1 MKKRIIC
8 LILFISIAYINFAK
22 DLTIARDKTAMRT
35 GPANYY
41 DIIFYL
47 KSGTKVTNLGAAKE
61 DDGWIKVKYQNK
73 EGFISKIALSD
84 VKKSNDPFASLEGK
98 EFGKTK
104 NEISPASYTA
114 AIKGFTIDYSRKKG
128 YGKYDIESLFNS
140 ITFKYSDVI
149 KVLNE
154 TKLAYFPK
162 RGELIGIENTFIND
176 RIQGVGWAIAMDVI
190 QQYGIVFDLDM
201 TKRLNIIANI
211 LIRQT
216 VDYDSQYIVLIISD
230 PEPIAF
236 SGPGGFIFIS
246 DGLLKML
253 TDYREVVAVLAH
265 EIGHIAL
272 RHGFRDL
279 AIDEARAS
287 MKSSFDE
294 LESKTFTER
303 ELFLSQE
310 LESIIYQAVE
320 ACKLVR
326 DSKEEYE
333 ADDVAIELLRRYKID
348 KKFLKETL
356 AKVYLKLGNK
366 YPQYKVQFELRIKK
380 IK

>member
-1 MKKRIIC
+1 MRKIFFLFL
-8 LILFISIAYINFAK
+8 LISGIYVVMPK
-22 DLTIARDKTAMRT
+22 DLTIARDKTALRS

-41 DIIFYL
+41 DIILYL
-47 KSGTKVTNLGAAKE
+47 KAGTKVTDLGVAKE
-61 DDGWIKVKYQNK
+61 DEGWIKVKYQNR
-73 EGFISKIALSD
+73 EGFISKIALPE
-84 VKKSNDPFASLEGK
+84 VKKASDPFASLEGK
-98 EFGKTK
+98 DFGKTK

-114 AIKGFTIDYSRKKG
+114 AIKGFALDYSRKKG
-128 YGKYDIESLFNS
+128 YGNYDVESLFNS
-140 ITFKYSDVI
+140 ITFKYTDVI

-162 RGELIGIENTFIND
+162 KGELIGVESTFINE

-190 QQYGIVFDLDM
+190 QQYGIVFDLEM
-201 TKRLNIIANI
+201 TKRLNIIANV

-216 VDYDSQYIVLIISD
+216 VDYDSQYVVLIISD
-230 PEPIAF
+230 SEPVAF

-246 DGLLKML
+246 DTLLKML
-253 TDYREVVAVLAH
+253 TDYRELVAVLAH

-272 RHGFRDL
+272 RHGFRDV
-279 AIDEARAS
+279 AIDEARAA

-294 LESKTFTER
+294 LESETFSEK
-303 ELFLSQE
+303 ELALSEE
-310 LESIIYQAVE
+310 LESIIDMAVE

-356 AKVYLKLGNK
+356 AKVYMKLGNK
-366 YPQYKVQFELRIKK
+366 YPEYKTQFELRIKK